1 MKARVVRKERHM
13 SKRELNLAIEI
24 FLRIAVLVL
33 VEDMEF
39 GTRAVKGKELKV
51 QKFVRCF
58 EQKADYMGDTFG
70 EEMLDGLN
78 SRLQMHGVFM
88 EDSSKRKNTK

>member
-39 GTRAVKGKELKV
+39 GTRSVKGKELKV

-78 SRLQMHGVFM
+78 ARLQMHGVFM
-88 EDSSKRKNTK
+88 EDSSKGKTAK

>member
-1 MKARVVRKERHM
+1 MRARVVRKERHM
-13 SKRELNLAIEI
+13 SRRELSLAIEI

-33 VEDMEF
+33 VEDMGF
-39 GTRAVKGKELKV
+39 GVRGSGGKESRV

-58 EQKADYMGDTFG
+58 EHKADYMGDTFG

-78 SRLQMHGVFM
+78 ARLQMHGVFM
-88 EDSSKRKNTK
+88 EDSSKGKTTK